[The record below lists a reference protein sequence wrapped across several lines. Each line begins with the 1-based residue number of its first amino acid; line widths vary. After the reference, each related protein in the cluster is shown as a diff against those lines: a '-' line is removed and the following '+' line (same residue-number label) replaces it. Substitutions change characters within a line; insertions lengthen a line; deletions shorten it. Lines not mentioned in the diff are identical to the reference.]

1 MAKSMRSKRV
11 KRLRAIRRDMVEP
24 FYDNKDA
31 AKLAAQEAALSAPKL
46 PARASS
52 SSTTTTTTAA
62 MDLVTTN
69 ITTSSVNA
77 MGALSFSFC
86 FLWLIFFVPF
96 MIFCYLISTHLMF
109 LWIQFV
115 SLFFWLITSYSF
127 RFTAIWS
134 IPSWF
139 FCEIIVLTLNSDY
152 PSLSFSV
159 SALFLRTNFDWRLF
173 EQYPCA
179 DFAEFVNFLCWFFS
193 FCYIYFLWVV
203 IDLYMHF

>member
-52 SSTTTTTTAA
+52 TSTTTTTTTTTTAA

-77 MGALSFSFC
+77 MDMEMADGNQS
-86 FLWLIFFVPF
+86 VG
-96 MIFCYLISTHLMF
+96 
-109 LWIQFV
+109 
-115 SLFFWLITSYSF
+115 SLKPVGGIGKKSKRKFKVGKSKRRGKGIRRKSH
-127 RFTAIWS
+127 I
-134 IPSWF
+134 
-139 FCEIIVLTLNSDY
+139 
-152 PSLSFSV
+152 
-159 SALFLRTNFDWRLF
+159 
-173 EQYPCA
+173 
-179 DFAEFVNFLCWFFS
+179 
-193 FCYIYFLWVV
+193 
-203 IDLYMHF
+203 

>member
-52 SSTTTTTTAA
+52 SSTTTATTTAA

-77 MGALSFSFC
+77 MEMEMADGNQS
-86 FLWLIFFVPF
+86 
-96 MIFCYLISTHLMF
+96 MG
-109 LWIQFV
+109 
-115 SLFFWLITSYSF
+115 SLKPVGGIGKKSKRKFKVGKSKRRGKGIRRKSH
-127 RFTAIWS
+127 I
-134 IPSWF
+134 
-139 FCEIIVLTLNSDY
+139 
-152 PSLSFSV
+152 
-159 SALFLRTNFDWRLF
+159 
-173 EQYPCA
+173 
-179 DFAEFVNFLCWFFS
+179 
-193 FCYIYFLWVV
+193 
-203 IDLYMHF
+203 

>member
-52 SSTTTTTTAA
+52 TSTTTTTTAA

-77 MGALSFSFC
+77 MDMEMADGNQS
-86 FLWLIFFVPF
+86 
-96 MIFCYLISTHLMF
+96 MG
-109 LWIQFV
+109 
-115 SLFFWLITSYSF
+115 SLKAVGGIGKKSKRKFKVGKSKRRGKGIRRKSH
-127 RFTAIWS
+127 I
-134 IPSWF
+134 
-139 FCEIIVLTLNSDY
+139 
-152 PSLSFSV
+152 
-159 SALFLRTNFDWRLF
+159 
-173 EQYPCA
+173 
-179 DFAEFVNFLCWFFS
+179 
-193 FCYIYFLWVV
+193 
-203 IDLYMHF
+203 

>member
-1 MAKSMRSKRV
+1 MRSKRV

-52 SSTTTTTTAA
+52 TSSTTTTTAA

-77 MGALSFSFC
+77 MGVLSFSFC

-96 MIFCYLISTHLMF
+96 LIFCYLINAQLIF
-109 LWIQFV
+109 L
-115 SLFFWLITSYSF
+115 
-127 RFTAIWS
+127 
-134 IPSWF
+134 
-139 FCEIIVLTLNSDY
+139 
-152 PSLSFSV
+152 
-159 SALFLRTNFDWRLF
+159 
-173 EQYPCA
+173 
-179 DFAEFVNFLCWFFS
+179 
-193 FCYIYFLWVV
+193 
-203 IDLYMHF
+203 

>member
-52 SSTTTTTTAA
+52 SSTTTAA

-77 MGALSFSFC
+77 MEMEMADGNQS
-86 FLWLIFFVPF
+86 
-96 MIFCYLISTHLMF
+96 MG
-109 LWIQFV
+109 
-115 SLFFWLITSYSF
+115 SLKPVGGIGKKSKRKFKVGKSKRRGKGIRRKSH
-127 RFTAIWS
+127 I
-134 IPSWF
+134 
-139 FCEIIVLTLNSDY
+139 
-152 PSLSFSV
+152 
-159 SALFLRTNFDWRLF
+159 
-173 EQYPCA
+173 
-179 DFAEFVNFLCWFFS
+179 
-193 FCYIYFLWVV
+193 
-203 IDLYMHF
+203 

>member
-1 MAKSMRSKRV
+1 MRSKRV

-52 SSTTTTTTAA
+52 TSTTTAA

-96 MIFCYLISTHLMF
+96 LIFCYLISTHLMF

-115 SLFFWLITSYSF
+115 LLFFWLITSYPF

-134 IPSWF
+134 IRSWF
-139 FCEIIVLTLNSDY
+139 FLGEFIVLTFNTKFWL
-152 PSLSFSV
+152 PISF
-159 SALFLRTNFDWRLF
+159 FF
-173 EQYPCA
+173 C
-179 DFAEFVNFLCWFFS
+179 LCFIS
-193 FCYIYFLWVV
+193 SY
-203 IDLYMHF
+203 

>member
-1 MAKSMRSKRV
+1 MRSKRV

-52 SSTTTTTTAA
+52 TSTTTTTAA

-96 MIFCYLISTHLMF
+96 LIFCYLISTHLMF

-115 SLFFWLITSYSF
+115 LLFFWLITSYPF

-139 FCEIIVLTLNSDY
+139 FFFLDEFIVLTFNTKFWL
-152 PSLSFSV
+152 PIFSFSV
-159 SALFLRTNFDWRLF
+159 SALFLHTNFDWRLF
-173 EQYPCA
+173 EQYP
-179 DFAEFVNFLCWFFS
+179 FAIFW
-193 FCYIYFLWVV
+193 
-203 IDLYMHF
+203 